1 MGTMTE
7 KADLTVEIDLSE
19 VGKEARAD
27 LFNRLA
33 KLFTEPGQKV
43 SFKFHY
49 PDVDELLLAKARISH
64 NLRHRDRR
72 IRVKYKTSIED
83 LDIRDPENDTP
94 IRPLEE
100 ALEKLR
106 PSGSVTS
113 VELTSR
119 GRGVRLNADG
129 SSERIGE

>member
-49 PDVDELLLAKARISH
+49 PDVDELLLAKVRISH

-83 LDIRDPENDTP
+83 LDIRDPEGDSAL
-94 IRPLEE
+94 RPLEV
-100 ALEKLR
+100 ALER
-106 PSGSVTS
+106 TGYRD
-113 VELTSR
+113 E
-119 GRGVRLNADG
+119 
-129 SSERIGE
+129 